1 MDRVERRLRASA
13 SSHDGDRL
21 AGALCALGDI
31 RPQALRVRTD
41 GTIEALLSSPLKG
54 LPRPWTSTAGGNVAV
69 LRAKTELPVTDMSP
83 PATVIEL
90 GTDGDGSTIYV
101 DLEACGGLAIDATGE
116 PLACFARALVATLAA
131 ASHAG
136 ALHVHTHGFDATG
149 IDPLA
154 RIEHHDEDS
163 ELRDA
168 IAARDRDELTV
179 VVTTTPSDLGDLD
192 ETAGLVI
199 VGPPISG
206 RSREWNLSLAAEG
219 SWRLEP
225 LGTVVT
231 PSGLAA
237 AELADL
243 AAYYQ
248 HAAAPLAAAG
258 EATLDDVDDEPSA
271 ANIANPRVR
280 ELAGDFAG
288 SEWQLMIRTLGSVDV
303 VNRQGVIAT
312 TDRRKAIEALVWF
325 VEHREHGHRAAMQ
338 NALWSY
344 EPSPDTVQNVV
355 SEARRILRSLATPP
369 VGEDWF
375 DRSLHLHPLVVSD
388 AELVAAA
395 IKQASSQ
402 GDADAIASL
411 ETAVALI
418 RGAPLANVAYL
429 WADGESVPSR
439 LTLLAVHAAAELA
452 ELHLARND
460 ADAALRATGIGLQVL
475 PAHEHLVCLRMHAH
489 AARGDY
495 ASVRAEYENY
505 ESVVLRDE
513 FSDGEISHEVASAY
527 QRFSGPTQIRTTG

>member
-1 MDRVERRLRASA
+1 M
-13 SSHDGDRL
+13 
-21 AGALCALGDI
+21 
-31 RPQALRVRTD
+31 
-41 GTIEALLSSPLKG
+41 
-54 LPRPWTSTAGGNVAV
+54 
-69 LRAKTELPVTDMSP
+69 
-83 PATVIEL
+83 
-90 GTDGDGSTIYV
+90 
-101 DLEACGGLAIDATGE
+101 
-116 PLACFARALVATLAA
+116 
-131 ASHAG
+131 
-136 ALHVHTHGFDATG
+136 
-149 IDPLA
+149 
-154 RIEHHDEDS
+154 
-163 ELRDA
+163 
-168 IAARDRDELTV
+168 
-179 VVTTTPSDLGDLD
+179 
-192 ETAGLVI
+192 I
-199 VGPPISG
+199 VGPLISG
-206 RSREWNLSLAAEG
+206 RSHEWNLSAAAEG
-219 SWRLEP
+219 SWRLDP
-225 LGTVVT
+225 LGTVLN

-237 AELADL
+237 AELAEL
-243 AAYYQ
+243 AAYYR
-248 HAAAPLAAAG
+248 HAAAPLAPAG
-258 EATLDDVDDEPSA
+258 EATPDDADDESSA
-271 ANIANPRVR
+271 ANVTNPAVG
-280 ELAGDFAG
+280 ELAGDAAG

-303 VNRQGVIAT
+303 VNRQGETPI

-375 DRSLHLHPLVVSD
+375 DRSLQLHPLVVSD

-395 IKQASSQ
+395 LKRASSE

-411 ETAVALI
+411 EAAVALI

-429 WADGESVPSR
+429 WADGESIPSR
-439 LTLLAVHAAAELA
+439 LTLLAVRAAAELA

-460 ADAALRATGIGLQVL
+460 LDAALRATDIGLQVL

-527 QRFSGPTQIRTTG
+527 QRLAGPTQIRTTG